1 MITVEIY
8 SYNSGIRIIDKFEYP
23 DQQALDKD
31 LMLRKL
37 AGTWVGHKIYNMSL
51 AEFDRLTL
59 TQRNNLDCKAIF
71 DKQAYIGAGK

>member
-1 MITVEIY
+1 MVVEIY
-8 SYNSGIRIIDKFEYP
+8 SFNSGFRLIDKFEYEN
-23 DQQALDKD
+23 QQALDKD

-37 AGTWVGHKIYNMSL
+37 TGTWVGHKIYNMSL
-51 AEFDRLTL
+51 AEFDKLTP

>member
-8 SYNSGIRIIDKFEYP
+8 SYNGGFRVIDKFEYP

-37 AGTWVGHKIYNMSL
+37 TGTWVGHKVYNMPISQ
-51 AEFDRLTL
+51 FNRLSE